1 MNTPRILTPRRRG
14 PEHRPD
20 QNGGVPP
27 KLRLREQPQAAAGVP
42 PQAEGSPRRLRQP
55 LLLAGV
61 VLVLVALI
69 GYWGV
74 YSASTKRTPILVTT
88 HALAAGAVLS
98 SGDLRTAE
106 LAGDSSV
113 LASLVPGRN
122 LTQAIGR
129 HLSTALSAG
138 TPLPYGALASQ
149 QSQSSAMT
157 LAVPEFDVAG
167 ASLQAGDVVT
177 VLATFGA
184 GSGQATTRP
193 IARNLQIVSVGE
205 VPPNSDPSTTTVPVT
220 VTVSN
225 PSIASSLA
233 LANEDA
239 KLDLL
244 LEGANASTAPIPQV
258 SQASAP

>member
-1 MNTPRILTPRRRG
+1 MNAPRILTPRRRG
-14 PEHRPD
+14 PEHKPAD
-20 QNGGVPP
+20 QRSSAPP
-27 KLRLREQPQAAAGVP
+27 KLRLREQPQAAAGAP
-42 PQAEGSPRRLRQP
+42 AQADGSRRLRQP

-88 HALAAGAVLS
+88 HALAAGTVLS

-106 LAGDSSV
+106 LAGDNSV

-122 LTQAIGR
+122 LTQAVGR
-129 HLSTALSAG
+129 HLSTALPAG

-157 LAVPEFDVAG
+157 LAVPEFDVSG
-167 ASLQAGDVVT
+167 ASLQAGDVVA

-193 IARNLQIVSVGE
+193 IARDLQIVSVGE

-220 VTVSN
+220 LTVSN

-244 LEGANASTAPIPQV
+244 LEGVNASTAPIPQAT
-258 SQASAP
+258 QASAP